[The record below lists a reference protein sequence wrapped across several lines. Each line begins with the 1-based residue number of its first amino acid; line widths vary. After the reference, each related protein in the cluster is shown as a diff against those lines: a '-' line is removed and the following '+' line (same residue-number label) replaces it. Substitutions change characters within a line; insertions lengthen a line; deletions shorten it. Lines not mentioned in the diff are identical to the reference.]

1 MGVRSRSVGV
11 WAKEMVVVSRSLPA
25 VPAAVSEAR
34 SVVRLSL
41 ALTDDD
47 VVDLVVL
54 LADEVVTNAVVH
66 GEGPIDLAVEANAER
81 VKVMVGDRSEVR
93 PIPRRA
99 ARYAEHGRG
108 LSIVEAIAS
117 RWGIS
122 ATKVGK
128 SVWFEIDRAYRG
140 SPAANGAG

>member
-1 MGVRSRSVGV
+1 
-11 WAKEMVVVSRSLPA
+11 MVAVSRSLPA

-41 ALTDDD
+41 SVTDEDL
-47 VVDLVVL
+47 VELVVL

-66 GEGPIDLAVEANAER
+66 GEGPIDLAVEANEER

-93 PIPRRA
+93 PMPRSVA
-99 ARYAEHGRG
+99 QYAEHGRG

-122 ATKVGK
+122 ATEVGK

-140 SPAANGAG
+140 RPAANGAG